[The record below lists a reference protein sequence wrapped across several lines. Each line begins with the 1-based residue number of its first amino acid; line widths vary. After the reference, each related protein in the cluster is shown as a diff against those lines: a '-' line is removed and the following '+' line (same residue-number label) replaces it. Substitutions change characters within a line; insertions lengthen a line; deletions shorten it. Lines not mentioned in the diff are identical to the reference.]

1 MEASATVVSTRES
14 LIRAVI
20 EQVIQGRDFVKLTKP
35 MIDRALRGNQKLQF
49 AINREFCNN
58 TNCIDASDVFK
69 TSVFNHLRRNCR
81 FRVGDGEYVVIG
93 VGSNGEVDT
102 YAFIARKD
110 SPKFGHVCHNYKLA
124 RRASFLL
131 DTSEKFRTA
140 VQEFT
145 KVLAQST
152 YLNLPRGFTGEGEEG
167 IVSEDVLFRT
177 AKDRFGFKPELLY
190 YGAVEEFIRE
200 MRNVDVTRL
209 PPGAVAAL
217 QLLLNS
223 LIGDTDVRRVA
234 RVVDVREGFIV
245 FTLIPWYT
253 RLTTCFIKTC
263 LGGVRCDCGHAHVF
277 ERA

>member
-69 TSVFNHLRRNCR
+69 TNVFNYLRRNCR

-131 DTSEKFRTA
+131 DTSESFRQA
-140 VQEFT
+140 VREFT
-145 KVLAQST
+145 KSLMGTIPMIAGLVHE
-152 YLNLPRGFTGEGEEG
+152 PGEPGEDG
-167 IVSEDVLFRT
+167 VSEDVLFKT
-177 AKDRFGFKPELLY
+177 AKDRFGFEPELLY
-190 YGAVEEFIRE
+190 LGAVEQI
-200 MRNVDVTRL
+200 TRDL
-209 PPGAVAAL
+209 RRFNLDLRGLGGVGEVIGAVL
-217 QLLLNS
+217 SS
-223 LIGDTDVRRVA
+223 LVGDVDVRRVA
-234 RVVDVREGFIV
+234 RVLEVHEGFIV
-245 FTLIPWYT
+245 FTLIPWYIG
-253 RLTTCFIKTC
+253 LTPCFAEAC
-263 LGGVRCDCGHAHVF
+263 LGGEA
-277 ERA
+277 